1 MKKLIFAVALLTAA
15 AGLATGESMMVG
27 NSYYIGPDGKAGLL
41 WDAPAP
47 IPVIELVEIIEESR
61 TANVYYAIDYETFID
76 TVQYQEY
83 SDEYGDV
90 GTIELFMNDL
100 GTVHFHISPDSE
112 VIADELWAVL
122 ASYVIKTE
130 MGRLTYI
137 AIVATEYLQQE
148 DAEIEAFQ
156 EYVADLKEDYESE
169 LEGGY

>member
-1 MKKLIFAVALLTAA
+1 M
-15 AGLATGESMMVG
+15 
-27 NSYYIGPDGKAGLL
+27 
-41 WDAPAP
+41 
-47 IPVIELVEIIEESR
+47 
-61 TANVYYAIDYETFID
+61 
-76 TVQYQEY
+76 
-83 SDEYGDV
+83 
-90 GTIELFMNDL
+90 LFR
-100 GTVHFHISPDSE
+100 SE